1 MITTLPGVA
10 VPDTVGEVVVDT
22 PTGSVTVRLGA
33 PAAVKLVTAATLD
46 PPALV
51 ATAVTEFTPTPAL
64 ITHEYDPEAVAVVE
78 QSIVLLAPVKVTTLA
93 GVAVPDTVGVRVVTT
108 PRGLLMATVGWATV
122 VKLTPWLADP
132 PGPEAVTVTLTG
144 PTGRPLRP
152 HEKLPLLEAVVEQSV
167 APLGPL
173 MITTLPGVAVPDTV
187 GEVVVD
193 TPTGSVTVRLGA
205 PAAVKLVTSAT
216 LLPPALLATAVTE
229 FTPTPA
235 LITQL

>member
-1 MITTLPGVA
+1 
-10 VPDTVGEVVVDT
+10 VVVHK
-22 PTGSVTVRLGA
+22 VV
-33 PAAVKLVTAATLD
+33 
-46 PPALV
+46 
-51 ATAVTEFTPTPAL
+51 
-64 ITHEYDPEAVAVVE
+64 PE
-78 QSIVLLAPVKVTTLA
+78 
-93 GVAVPDTVGVRVVTT
+93 
-108 PRGLLMATVGWATV
+108 
-122 VKLTPWLADP
+122 
-132 PGPEAVTVTLTG
+132 
-144 PTGRPLRP
+144 
-152 HEKLPLLEAVVEQSV
+152 
-167 APLGPL
+167 GPL